1 MKEVLKHLYNNSIIS
16 ENTRTIAIFT
26 IIIIGTRYIVY
37 NLYLDWLDLELDSFG
52 QILAERKI
60 VDTSFHTSCVYIQIE
75 PNKPLFLLCLGEIV
89 KILPIDKRIL
99 LAFQPTVIITKL
111 HLL

>member
-1 MKEVLKHLYNNSIIS
+1 MKEALKHLYNNSIIS
-16 ENTRTIAIFT
+16 QNTRSIAIFT
-26 IIIIGTRYIVY
+26 IIIIRTRYIVY
-37 NLYLDWLDLELDSFG
+37 NLYLDWWDLELDSFG

-60 VDTSFHTSCVYIQIE
+60 VDTYFHASCQIE
-75 PNKPLFLLCLGEIV
+75 PNKPLFLLCLEEIV
-89 KILPIDKRIL
+89 KILTIDKRIL